1 MNTIEMQSITAIAH
15 LRSAILY
22 FMDLS
27 EQCGYSVEAQIN
39 LYKSIK
45 PLFSGKL
52 VFIVINKVTSSTRP
66 PGTPIPLQ
74 LLTQLYRS
82 TSSGPKILTQRL
94 KPPCREC

>member
-15 LRSAILY
+15 LRSCILY

-27 EQCGYSVEAQIN
+27 EQCGYSVQAQIN

-52 VFIVINKVTSSTRP
+52 VFIVINKVSPANNDVS
-66 PGTPIPLQ
+66 GTGC
-74 LLTQLYRS
+74 LTVVHN
-82 TSSGPKILTQRL
+82 
-94 KPPCREC
+94 